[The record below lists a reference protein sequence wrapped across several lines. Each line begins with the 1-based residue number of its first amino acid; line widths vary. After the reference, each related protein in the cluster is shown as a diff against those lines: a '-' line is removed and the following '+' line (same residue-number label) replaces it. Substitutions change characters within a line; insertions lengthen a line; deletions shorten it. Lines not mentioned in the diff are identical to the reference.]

1 MTELKKL
8 SKILILLLFLII
20 VGTVGYTA
28 LLDISPLKALYM
40 TVITIST
47 VGYKEVAVMTPQA
60 EVFSIFIIFWGI
72 GVVGYAL
79 SSLALMFVEG
89 HIQKFW
95 RGRVMEKKIKKMQ
108 NHYIICGMDE
118 VSEEIIK
125 ELTKEEKEYVLIDE
139 DLENIQ
145 VCLERGFIAY
155 HGSSVN
161 EDDLRAVGIENAS
174 GIVAVH
180 KKDVDNIV
188 TVLTARD
195 LNNKLNIVSLA
206 HERMSEEKLKRV
218 GADNVLSTS
227 QIGGRRLAALLTK
240 PHIISFLDVLT
251 KFGNM
256 EYDLEEVHISSN
268 SDLTNLTLADAKIP
282 TKTGLIVFAVK
293 KAGADMI
300 MNPSGSLKLESDDVL
315 LVMGRE
321 EQIIK
326 LRELAK

>member
-1 MTELKKL
+1 MTEIKKL
-8 SKILILLLFLII
+8 SKILILFIFLIF
-20 VGTVGYTA
+20 VGTIGYTL

-60 EVFSIFIIFWGI
+60 EIFSILIIFWGI

-95 RGRVMEKKIKKMQ
+95 RGRVMENKIRQ
-108 NHYIICGMDE
+108 IENHYIICGADE
-118 VSEEIIK
+118 VSEEIIM
-125 ELTKEEKEYVLIDE
+125 ELMRENKEYVLLDE
-139 DLENIQ
+139 DIENVQAYI
-145 VCLERGFIAY
+145 EKGYMAY
-155 HGSSVN
+155 HGSSIN
-161 EDDLRAVGIENAS
+161 EDDLLRAGIERAI
-174 GIVAVH
+174 GLVAVH

-195 LNNKLNIVSLA
+195 LNKNLNIVSLA
-206 HERMSEEKLKRV
+206 HERMSEEKLKKV
-218 GADNVLSTS
+218 GANNVLLTS
-227 QIGGRRLAALLTK
+227 KIGGRRLAALLTK
-240 PHIISFLDVLT
+240 PHIISFLDVFT
-251 KFGNM
+251 KFGDM
-256 EYDLEEVHISSN
+256 EFDLEEVPIGSGSEIAGI
-268 SDLTNLTLADAKIP
+268 TLADAKIP

-300 MNPSGSLKLESDDVL
+300 MNPSGSLRLETEDIL

>member
-47 VGYKEVAVMTPQA
+47 VGYKEVAVMAPQA

>member
-1 MTELKKL
+1 MTEIKKL
-8 SKILILLLFLII
+8 SKILILFIFLIF
-20 VGTVGYTA
+20 VGTIGYTL

-60 EVFSIFIIFWGI
+60 EIFSILIIFWGI

-79 SSLALMFVEG
+79 SSLAIMFVEG

-95 RGRVMEKKIKKMQ
+95 RGRVMENKIRQ
-108 NHYIICGMDE
+108 IENHYIICGADE
-118 VSEEIIK
+118 VSEEIIM
-125 ELTKEEKEYVLIDE
+125 ELMRENKEYVLLDE
-139 DLENIQ
+139 DIENVQAYI
-145 VCLERGFIAY
+145 EKGYMAY
-155 HGSSVN
+155 HGSSIN
-161 EDDLRAVGIENAS
+161 EDDLLRAGIERAI
-174 GIVAVH
+174 GLVAVH

-195 LNNKLNIVSLA
+195 LNKNLNIVSLA
-206 HERMSEEKLKRV
+206 HERMSEEKLKKV
-218 GADNVLSTS
+218 GANNVLLTS
-227 QIGGRRLAALLTK
+227 KIGGRRLAALLTK
-240 PHIISFLDVLT
+240 PHIISFLDVFT
-251 KFGNM
+251 KFGDM
-256 EYDLEEVHISSN
+256 EFDLEEVPIGSGSEIAGI
-268 SDLTNLTLADAKIP
+268 TLADAKIP

-300 MNPSGSLKLESDDVL
+300 MNPSGSLRLETEDIL